1 MKKTTLSCHMEAL
14 DKRLAGW
21 AAVRIGDHEVAH
33 ESPPS
38 LVDICLSDGIPLLL
52 ALDLRIT
59 EKLVGF
65 CVEVDRV
72 VRDAMLAERG
82 FKLRPDRVVT
92 PCVFLRRT
100 WFDLKEECFADGS
113 GRLHL
118 AEKYGFQNRNANN
131 CIFIDLRMD
140 FPMLCYRCLASP
152 PLSMNDVLT
161 CLNDS
166 RNRSSPLRTHAR
178 SMAYSRNLPFK
189 RSAKHGAA
197 LVTALMVIVVLSVAI
212 IAFLSSIN
220 SLSIIS
226 RSQSN
231 FVQAQLAARAGL
243 AAGIGSLTR
252 GISND
257 HYIVALN
264 ETNGQL
270 FAGTGQAGANSFDYI
285 PLFSS
290 SANITN
296 DFQVVPSTG
305 LPSANVSNGT
315 NLTFRIPGGLSV
327 IASNI
332 AWVPLTNSVG
342 QTNARFAYWMED
354 LSGKLDLS
362 VMGATGNNAR
372 RQSGANSQ
380 EIALWSL
387 FNANSTSDINN
398 PEVAAL
404 VAARSALFTP
414 ATARVI
420 SGNVTTNMLRDL
432 ASGLQHDTNEPQLIP
447 FGFGYAQQGQPK
459 MNLNANLSA
468 AGATNIINHIQ
479 SNLPLFASTN
489 RSGGMSNA
497 TYMNYLAANIVDYA
511 DADSTPSVVG
521 GEAGNEPM
529 PWLNEIWDHYQ
540 WQGWSGKPAVV
551 TNSDGT
557 KTINI
562 TVASY
567 AEFWNMTDK
576 AVTGN
581 LSFAQDQTNRIVRMG
596 NGSTGPAEQLTAIPW
611 SFSTNDITFQPN
623 EYKVLMVASNQI
635 SLNWGSDII
644 KALNS
649 NPPSYIYIQANT
661 NGNIAYELAWNGIT
675 IDAVTNSAAGL
686 RRLSSSLRREGPYNQ
701 NNTWLGNSFISPNN
715 IGIGLFGDPRINR
728 YVSQSTNV
736 PAPQSR
742 LQGNVYANR
751 DCTWGG
757 RNTNGGGTFIL
768 ELKNWLDGTYIT
780 NTPLGYKPA
789 DNSEIPT
796 DPSISA
802 GISSLYNSNAP
813 VRFSNSGEFS
823 NVCELGNIFDPV
835 QWQINA
841 SSGVVHITS
850 TSNASA
856 NAGGGQSLRIG
867 RAEHPRFALTAN
879 ATPQLTN
886 GLRASQLL
894 DIFEV
899 GPGSSSGVSNVPAG
913 RININTASTNVL
925 RALAAGVFHSSD
937 PALTPGGTNF
947 VVPTNAV
954 NAFIS
959 SVTNYRSRQPFLAP
973 SQLTLLATNTNLS
986 QWPTNAV
993 FGSKTVTGVTEWSDA
1008 ASEEWFSKI
1017 YPLSTIRSRNFLV
1030 YVVGQSITTNTPSR
1044 VEASATNVFQ
1054 IYMEPI
1060 RNSGGVT
1067 TNSRPIII
1075 RSWAL

>member
-1 MKKTTLSCHMEAL
+1 MYHSDFKQKTKHCINGVFVFPNSLGFRNRNSSHSTKGLGKCG
-14 DKRLAGW
+14 RLF
-21 AAVRIGDHEVAH
+21 R
-33 ESPPS
+33 ES
-38 LVDICLSDGIPLLL
+38 
-52 ALDLRIT
+52 T
-59 EKLVGF
+59 EK
-65 CVEVDRV
+65 
-72 VRDAMLAERG
+72 
-82 FKLRPDRVVT
+82 
-92 PCVFLRRT
+92 
-100 WFDLKEECFADGS
+100 
-113 GRLHL
+113 
-118 AEKYGFQNRNANN
+118 
-131 CIFIDLRMD
+131 
-140 FPMLCYRCLASP
+140 
-152 PLSMNDVLT
+152 
-161 CLNDS
+161 
-166 RNRSSPLRTHAR
+166 
-178 SMAYSRNLPFK
+178 
-189 RSAKHGAA
+189 GAA
-197 LVTALMVIVVLSVAI
+197 LVTALMVIVVLSVVTV
-212 IAFLSSIN
+212 AFLQSVKTLN
-220 SLSIIS
+220 IIS
-226 RSQSN
+226 QSHEN
-231 FVQAQLAARAGL
+231 YVRAQLAARAGL

-252 GISND
+252 GTTND
-257 HYIVALN
+257 HYIVVLN
-264 ETNGQL
+264 QSNGQL
-270 FAGTGQAGANSFDYI
+270 YAGTGQTNGNSFEYI
-285 PLFSS
+285 PLFSAS
-290 SANITN
+290 SNYTNNSQAVSITN
-296 DFQVVPSTG
+296 
-305 LPSANVSNGT
+305 LPTTNVSGAT
-315 NLTFRIPGGLSV
+315 NLTFTLPGGLGVTGPGVSW
-327 IASNI
+327 I
-332 AWVPLTNSVG
+332 PLTNSLG
-342 QTNARFAYWMED
+342 NTNARFAYWVED
-354 LSGKLDLS
+354 LSGKIDLS
-362 VMGATGNNAR
+362 VMGAGGMDAR
-372 RQSGANSQ
+372 RPSGTNSR

-387 FNANSTSDINN
+387 FNANATSDVNN
-398 PEVAAL
+398 PDVAAL
-404 VAARSALFTP
+404 IAARSVLFTP

-420 SGNVTTNMLRDL
+420 SGNVTATMLADL
-432 ASGLQHDTNEPQLIP
+432 AAGLQHDTNEPQLIP
-447 FGFGYAQQGQPK
+447 FGFGYTKEGQPK
-459 MNLNANLSA
+459 MNLNANLTA
-468 AGATNIINHIQ
+468 LGASNIINHIQ
-479 SNLPLFASTN
+479 TNLPLFSSAN
-489 RSGGMSNA
+489 RSGGMSNT

-511 DADSTPSVVG
+511 DADSTPTVVG

-540 WQGWSGKPAVV
+540 WQGWSGTPAVV

-581 LSFAQDQTNRIVRMG
+581 LSFVQDQTNRIVRMG

-635 SLNWGSDII
+635 SLKWGSDII
-644 KALNS
+644 KALNT

-661 NGNIAYELAWNGIT
+661 NGNIVYELAWNGIK
-675 IDAVTNSAAGL
+675 IDAVTNSASGL

-715 IGIGLFGDPRINR
+715 IGVGLFGDPRINR

-768 ELKNWLDGTYIT
+768 ELKNWSDGTYIT

-796 DPSISA
+796 DPSIAA

-879 ATPQLTN
+879 ATPQFTN

-894 DIFEV
+894 DIFEI

-925 RALAAGVFHSSD
+925 RALAAGVFHSTDS
-937 PALTPGGTNF
+937 ALAPDGTNF

-959 SVTNYRSRQPFLAP
+959 SVTNYRARQPFFAP

-993 FGSKTVTGVTEWSDA
+993 FGSKTLAGVTEWSDA

-1030 YVVGQSITTNTPSR
+1030 YVVGQSLTTNTPSR

-1060 RNSGGVT
+1060 RNASGIT
-1067 TNSRPIII
+1067 TNSRPIIM